1 MKNLLLLAVA
11 LIAGCSNADIAH
23 LGTWGGSQH
32 VVLYAANGS
41 IIDQWDSSG
50 LVKTESGSDGWF
62 FVDKLTGK
70 LVRISGPVVI
80 TQN

>member
-1 MKNLLLLAVA
+1 MKNLLLTVVA
-11 LIAGCSNADIAH
+11 LVAGCSNADIAH

-32 VVLYAANGS
+32 IVLYAANGS
-41 IIDQWDSSG
+41 IIGQWDSSG